1 MMQAVKKICFVLLL
15 SLTLISCGPL
25 IAGEV
30 QTATLIRVIDG
41 DTLLVEIAGAEERIR
56 LLGIDCPESVN
67 PDPEKN
73 TPEGE
78 EASKFTKSL
87 LSEGQTLFLEKD
99 RTDRD
104 AYDRLLRYVWLE
116 QPTGSIDGTIIKEKM
131 LNGIILNAG
140 HARIWDS
147 KEDTKYRLFFGFIG
161 K

>member
-1 MMQAVKKICFVLLL
+1 MMQVLKKICFVLLL

-25 IAGEV
+25 KAGEI
-30 QTATLIRVIDG
+30 QTATLIRVVDG
-41 DTLLVEIAGAEERIR
+41 DTLLVDLDGAEERVR

-73 TPEGE
+73 TPEGA
-78 EASKFTKSL
+78 EASAYTKSL
-87 LSEGQTLFLEKD
+87 LSEGQTLYLEQD

-104 AYDRLLRYVWLE
+104 AYDRLLRYVWLD
-116 QPTGSIDGTIIKEKM
+116 QPTGSIDGSVIREKM
-131 LNGIILNAG
+131 LNGIILSAG

-147 KEDTKYRLFFGFIG
+147 KEDTKYRVFFEFIG